1 MNKKIRVLILTGI
14 LITSL
19 SLKVLA
25 DPYAPDT
32 PDIPAGEVQSTNIDN
47 EQNKINNNKI
57 QIEKNKIEYE
67 KAIKEINDVET
78 RIQKLDREIE
88 NMMIKIQD
96 ANKRID
102 STNEKITLAQL
113 ELSKAEDE
121 MKREK
126 SLFNKR
132 AKNLYM
138 NGKDNYIEIVL
149 DSKGLHDF
157 ISRIENLRAI
167 VEYDREITAQ
177 IKEKKAKINQ
187 RKEDLEIKRKESI
200 TLKNDLQK
208 DLDILN
214 TAKAEQEPLI
224 KKAEEK
230 KKQYENII
238 NTYESEIKKSK
249 AQIDMLM
256 RNSRGG
262 AALDVQYEVPKSGP
276 AAERAIAVARQFIG
290 SWYVWGGARPQQK
303 DTSGK
308 WMVPKFRGD
317 QSYGGFDCSGL
328 VQFAYGQVGINLSR
342 TTFTQINEGMPVGK
356 SQLQPGDLVFFGNI
370 SAPHHIGIYIGNGEY
385 LHAPQT
391 GDRIK
396 ISNLWSRGDFCA
408 ARRVAY

>member
-262 AALDVQYEVPKSGP
+262 GC
-276 AAERAIAVARQFIG
+276 
-290 SWYVWGGARPQQK
+290 
-303 DTSGK
+303 
-308 WMVPKFRGD
+308 FR
-317 QSYGGFDCSGL
+317 CP
-328 VQFAYGQVGINLSR
+328 I
-342 TTFTQINEGMPVGK
+342 
-356 SQLQPGDLVFFGNI
+356 
-370 SAPHHIGIYIGNGEY
+370 
-385 LHAPQT
+385 
-391 GDRIK
+391 
-396 ISNLWSRGDFCA
+396 
-408 ARRVAY
+408 